1 MPEGQRPETGR
12 QRTVSV
18 IIPVCDNAALLPV
31 LLRQVAEQCPAVLET
46 IVLDSCQKD
55 DLRQIVAAHHRVRR
69 IIVQPGAFDHGAT
82 RALGVREA
90 LGETAVLLTQDV
102 SLCGAH
108 AIAELVRP
116 LATGGKVAAAFGR
129 QLPAPDAHFFARR
142 LREHN
147 YPARA
152 RVFFFEDRKEHGIKT
167 AFCSNSFA
175 AFQRNMLLQQG
186 NFQSGLIFGE
196 DMHMAARLLLSGFGV
211 AYAAGACAV
220 HSHNYSM
227 GEDFRRYFDMGVF
240 HRRESRLLE
249 QFGTAEKEGMRY
261 LAEELWTIIS
271 GRSVVYL
278 PQWCGR
284 TLMKFLGYF
293 LGKRYVHLP
302 CAVAVWCSL
311 NRRWWRRQC
320 LES

>member
-1 MPEGQRPETGR
+1 MSEERTSEKSR

-18 IIPVCDNAALLPV
+18 IIPVCDHAALLPI
-31 LLRQVAEQCPAVLET
+31 LLQQVAEQRPAVLET
-46 IVLDSCQKD
+46 ILLDSCQND
-55 DLRQIVAAHHRVRR
+55 DLGQIMAVHPLVRR
-69 IIVQPGAFDHGAT
+69 ITVPPGAFDHGAT
-82 RALGVREA
+82 RASGVGEA
-90 LGETAVLLTQDV
+90 RGEIVVLLTQDV
-102 SLCGAH
+102 SLCGAD

-116 LATGGKVAAAFGR
+116 LTAEEKVAASFGR
-129 QLPAPDAHFFARR
+129 QLPSPAAHFFARR

-147 YPARA
+147 YPARS

-167 AFCSNSFA
+167 TFCSNSFA
-175 AFQRNMLLQQG
+175 AFQRNILLQQG
-186 NFQSGLIFGE
+186 NFQGGLLFGE
-196 DMHMAARLLLSGFGV
+196 DMHMAARLLLAGFGV
-211 AYAAGACAV
+211 AYAAGACVV

-261 LAEELWTIIS
+261 LVEELRTMVT
-271 GRSVVYL
+271 GRTVVHL

-302 CAVAVWCSL
+302 YAFAVRCSL